1 MYRYSLDD
9 FDVEKSRDRPM
20 KKLITLLCLAMIAAL
35 PASAQ
40 NRSNAEYSCELD
52 IHFEVPEFIEEG
64 LVNGSMERVGGVI
77 IDSDNQQTIAW
88 LRQGGQIGQVA
99 ESSAGLLEH
108 VTRLSGGANLAL
120 GRLLASV
127 TPVLNI
133 SMAGFS
139 LIEHIAGIR
148 AHEAELERI
157 YDRVSEEFQRDR
169 EVELEAALDYAEN
182 ILLARSDAYKYQ
194 AVARATSE
202 LGVARKQLLR
212 DLEELLQVEDFEK
225 TVELAMSYQVLAMR
239 VCVMSSRLHL
249 EIGEDEIAKDE
260 LAQCVGEHENFTRLS
275 VQQWLGDSPALYFHE
290 SVGDDFLGSYL
301 EIERWLRGDRN
312 VLWDIIHQY
321 RHDFWDDEATEA
333 IYSDAIVNKG
343 LVEEPFYVDSLPNS
357 EILIE
362 NYRRLEG
369 LEREL
374 NSMCLPTF
382 AEWEAYDGEDG
393 ISLSEHDDHVLLVN
407 TAALKAATDNDA

>member
-1 MYRYSLDD
+1 
-9 FDVEKSRDRPM
+9 M
-20 KKLITLLCLAMIAAL
+20 KKLIALLCSVMIAAL

-40 NRSNAEYSCELD
+40 GGSNVESSCELD

-108 VTRLSGGANLAL
+108 VTRLSGTGNLAL
-120 GRLLASV
+120 GRLAAAV
-127 TPVLNI
+127 TPLLNI
-133 SMAGFS
+133 TMAGFS
-139 LIEHIAGIR
+139 LLEHIIGIR

-157 YDRVSEEFQRDR
+157 YDRVSKEFQRDR

-212 DLEELLQVEDFEK
+212 DLEELLQVEDFEE
-225 TVELAMSYQVLAMR
+225 TAELAMSYQVLAMR

-249 EIGEDEIAKDE
+249 EIDEDEIALDE
-260 LAQCVGEHENFTRLS
+260 LVQCISEHENLS
-275 VQQWLGDSPALYFHE
+275 RSSVRTWLGDSPALYFHE
-290 SVGDDFLGSYL
+290 AVSDEYFESFLD
-301 EIERWLRGDRN
+301 IERWLSGNHD
-312 VLWDIIHQY
+312 VLRQVILQN
-321 RHDFWDDEATEA
+321 RQDFWKDSVIDPLYARR
-333 IYSDAIVNKG
+333 G
-343 LVEEPFYVDSLPNS
+343 RLEEDPFYEKSLPIAH
-357 EILIE
+357 ILIE
-362 NYRRLEG
+362 NFKRLRG
-369 LEREL
+369 IKLEL
-374 NSMCLPTF
+374 NSMCLPAF
-382 AEWEAYDGEDG
+382 
-393 ISLSEHDDHVLLVN
+393 
-407 TAALKAATDNDA
+407 